1 MYNIKTSDTETR
13 KINKKKILTN
23 FYNNHKNQFNNDLL
37 IIDYSGEGT
46 QFTENINFMV
56 DVLTKLSNKKI
67 ICLSANYLSNS
78 NNIKYYNNSWE
89 KALNCYQ
96 PIKYN
101 KNRKKNFILLSGH
114 VLTNSRKNKLI
125 ILLYLFKEKILD
137 KGIFSLTN
145 IKNYNLTLQD
155 HHISNKFSDLKD
167 VEKKYLNSLKNISP
181 KIIDINPNDKNIN
194 NQNTISKKMK
204 DIIKDTNFHIIL
216 ETEYVDSSYNL
227 CRYTEKTTKILAL
240 GSPFIVFGCYK
251 VLDLLKKDGFKTFSP
266 FINEEYDL
274 IDNLELRTKFI
285 IKEIN
290 RLCELSQFEWQKIH
304 KKMIDIQKHNIINLK
319 RLINR
324 CYEEVCYSD
333 VIVNHNSIKNV
344 KINKPI
350 NLGVLIY
357 NNSYHKGAS
366 SNIGDYVQSLAAINI
381 YRKIIQDF
389 NNTKYKIKKFLKLL
403 INNEIPN
410 FNIIFIKR
418 DNMNE
423 IGQYNKQNN
432 IITIMNG
439 WWMHPCNENCDID
452 FDIPSNI
459 NPIFVSFH
467 IANDKLLEKKYID
480 EIKKYEPIGCRDIKT
495 TKKLKNKGV
504 DSYFSGCLTTTI
516 DFFKWN
522 KQNDIIFNTDTKV
535 KNGIYFSQANPKWK
549 NIDHK
554 KGLFEALEVLENYSK
569 CKHVNTSRL
578 HGYLPC
584 LAMGVPVNFIS
595 PSGDPKIKTW
605 GSKDRFEGL
614 RELQNDSTKLIKL
627 KTKLETKTI
636 FEVRKQIKKIYNQ
649 Y

>member
-1 MYNIKTSDTETR
+1 M
-13 KINKKKILTN
+13 
-23 FYNNHKNQFNNDLL
+23 
-37 IIDYSGEGT
+37 
-46 QFTENINFMV
+46 
-56 DVLTKLSNKKI
+56 
-67 ICLSANYLSNS
+67 
-78 NNIKYYNNSWE
+78 
-89 KALNCYQ
+89 
-96 PIKYN
+96 
-101 KNRKKNFILLSGH
+101 
-114 VLTNSRKNKLI
+114 
-125 ILLYLFKEKILD
+125 
-137 KGIFSLTN
+137 
-145 IKNYNLTLQD
+145 
-155 HHISNKFSDLKD
+155 
-167 VEKKYLNSLKNISP
+167 
-181 KIIDINPNDKNIN
+181 
-194 NQNTISKKMK
+194 
-204 DIIKDTNFHIIL
+204 
-216 ETEYVDSSYNL
+216 
-227 CRYTEKTTKILAL
+227 
-240 GSPFIVFGCYK
+240 
-251 VLDLLKKDGFKTFSP
+251 
-266 FINEEYDL
+266 
-274 IDNLELRTKFI
+274 RTKFI